1 MTEKITP
8 SPEEEKASATDVKK
22 DAKGLF
28 KSISSFLSDLLDIR
42 GETDKDQTIADIK
55 KDIAFK
61 GHTAWI
67 LIFAVFIASIGLNVS
82 STAVVIGAMLISPLM
97 GPILGIGLSLA
108 IYDID
113 TLKRSLVNLGVMVG
127 LSVFTAFL
135 YFKLSPLTEETPE
148 LVARKAP
155 IILDVLIA
163 IFGGFALIVARSKK
177 GTMASVI
184 FGVAIATALMPP
196 LCTVG
201 YGLAIGDPKFY
212 LGALYLFCI
221 NTIFIALATFVVA
234 KILSFPL
241 VKYAN
246 EAKRNKIKWTVTIIA
261 ILAIVPAILTFITVL
276 EKSNQEKDIRNFT
289 KNEINTNPELFLIGK
304 PDFKPEKKMIVFTFL
319 NELSDAT
326 VADLK
331 NEKNS
336 YKYIKDFKLK
346 FKGNK
351 IKSFDLISSAYQDS
365 QKRLEQKNNIIKGL
379 QGTIENLKAELDA
392 KKKKLPLD
400 FLMIS
405 KEAKINFFDL
415 KYISFSKVLES
426 DFKRIDT
433 LPTVFPI
440 WKTKLN
446 DSLEVL
452 KRNKKLALWLQNEM
466 KLDTIFIQE

>member
-1 MTEKITP
+1 MIEETKLT
-8 SPEEEKASATDVKK
+8 PEEEKASATDVKK
-22 DAKGLF
+22 DAKGLL
-28 KSISSFLSDLLDIR
+28 KSVTTFLSELLDIR
-42 GETDKDQTIADIK
+42 GETDKDQTIDDIK

-135 YFKLSPLTEETPE
+135 YFWASPLTEETPE
-148 LVARKAP
+148 LVARTAP
-155 IILDVLIA
+155 TILDVLIA
-163 IFGGFALIVARSKK
+163 IFGGLALIVARSKK

-221 NTIFIALATFVVA
+221 NTIFIALATFIVA
-234 KILSFPL
+234 KILAFPL

-246 EAKRNKIKWTVTIIA
+246 ESKRNKIKWTVTAIA
-261 ILAIVPAILTFITVL
+261 LLAIVPAILTFISVL
-276 EKSNQEKDIRNFT
+276 EKSNQDRDIRNFV
-289 KNEINTNPELFLIGK
+289 KHEIESNEELFLSK
-304 PDFKPEKKMIVFTFL
+304 KVVDYEKKTLVLTFL

-326 VADLK
+326 VADLQ
-331 NEKNS
+331 NEKATG
-336 YKYIKDFKLK
+336 YDYLKEFKLK
-346 FKGNK
+346 FKGSNV
-351 IKSFDLISSAYQDS
+351 KSFDLISNAYQDA
-365 QKRLEQKNNIIKGL
+365 QKRIDEKNNVISGL
-379 QGTIENLKAELDA
+379 QVTIESLKAEL
-392 KKKKLPLD
+392 KVKNGLIPLD
-400 FLMIS
+400 FLQIS
-405 KEAKINFFDL
+405 KDTKIHFSDL
-415 KYISFSKVLES
+415 TSISFSNEMKS
-426 DFKRIDT
+426 NFKKIDT
-433 LPTVFPI
+433 LPIARVS
-440 WKTKLN
+440 WKSKLN
-446 DSLEVL
+446 DSLALNRQKEL
-452 KRNKKLALWLQNEM
+452 TLWLEKQM
-466 KLDTIFIQE
+466 KLDTIYVKE

>member
-1 MTEKITP
+1 MAEETKLT
-8 SPEEEKASATDVKK
+8 PEEEKALATDVKK

-28 KSISSFLSDLLDIR
+28 KSVTTFLSELLDIR
-42 GETDKDQTIADIK
+42 GETDRDQTIDDIK
-55 KDIAFK
+55 KDIPFK

-135 YFKLSPLTEETPE
+135 YFWVSPLTEETPE
-148 LVARKAP
+148 LVARTAP
-155 IILDVLIA
+155 TILDVLIA
-163 IFGGFALIVARSKK
+163 VFGGLALIVARSKK

-201 YGLAIGDPKFY
+201 YGLAIGDSKFY
-212 LGALYLFCI
+212 LGGLYLFAI

-234 KILSFPL
+234 KILAFPL

-246 EAKRNKIKWTVTIIA
+246 EAKRNRIKWTVSGVA
-261 ILAIVPAILTFITVL
+261 LLAIIPAIFTFISVL
-276 EKSNQEKDIRNFT
+276 ERSNQDKDIRNFV
-289 KNEINTNPELFLIGK
+289 KNEVESNEELFLSK
-304 PDFKPEKKMIVFTFL
+304 NDPDYENKTLTLTFL

-331 NEKNS
+331 NE
-336 YKYIKDFKLK
+336 IKTGYPHLADFKLK

-351 IKSFDLISSAYQDS
+351 VKSFDLISDAYQDA
-365 QKRLEQKNNIIKGL
+365 QKRLDEKNNVITGL
-379 QGTIENLKAELDA
+379 QTTIESLKSEIEI
-392 KKKKLPLD
+392 KNSEIPLD
-400 FLMIS
+400 FLQVS
-405 KEAKINFFDL
+405 KDAKINFSNL
-415 KYISFSKVLES
+415 KSLGFSKELKS
-426 DFKRIDT
+426 NFRKIDT
-433 LPTVFPI
+433 LPIARVQ
-440 WKTKLN
+440 WKSEVA
-446 DSLEVL
+446 DSLVR
-452 KRNKKLALWLQNEM
+452 KRNDNLAIWLQKEM
-466 KLDTIFIQE
+466 KLDTIYVK

>member
-1 MTEKITP
+1 MAEETKLT
-8 SPEEEKASATDVKK
+8 PEEEKALATDVKA

-28 KSISSFLSDLLDIR
+28 KSVTTFLSELLDIR
-42 GETDKDQTIADIK
+42 GETDKDQTIDDIK

-97 GPILGIGLSLA
+97 GPILGVGLSLA
-108 IYDID
+108 IYDIE

-135 YFKLSPLTEETPE
+135 YFSFSPLTELTPE
-148 LVARKAP
+148 LEARTAP
-155 IILDVLIA
+155 HILDVLIA
-163 IFGGFALIVARSKK
+163 IFGGLALIVARSKK

-234 KILSFPL
+234 KILAFPL

-261 ILAIVPAILTFITVL
+261 LLAIVPAIMTFISVL
-276 EKSNQEKDIRNFT
+276 ERSNQDKDIRNFV
-289 KNEINTNPELFLIGK
+289 KDEIENNDELFLSRNDADYENKILTL
-304 PDFKPEKKMIVFTFL
+304 TFL

-326 VADLK
+326 KADLR
-331 NEKNS
+331 NERKTG
-336 YKYIKDFKLK
+336 YPHLADFKLK

-351 IKSFDLISSAYQDS
+351 IKSFDLISDAYQDA
-365 QKRLEQKNNIIKGL
+365 QKRLDEKNNVITGL
-379 QGTIENLKAELDA
+379 QGTIEGLKEELEIKN
-392 KKKKLPLD
+392 KKIPLD
-400 FLMIS
+400 FLQVS
-405 KEAKINFFDL
+405 KDAKINFSDL
-415 KYISFSKVLES
+415 KSLGFSKELKS
-426 DFKRIDT
+426 DFRTIDT
-433 LPTVFPI
+433 LPIARAI
-440 WKTKLN
+440 WKSVLV
-446 DSLEVL
+446 DSLAS
-452 KRNKKLALWLQNEM
+452 KRDYELTIWLEKEM
-466 KLDTIFIQE
+466 KLDTIYVK

>member
-1 MTEKITP
+1 MAEETKLT
-8 SPEEEKASATDVKK
+8 PEEEKALATDVKK

-28 KSISSFLSDLLDIR
+28 KSVITFLSELLDIR
-42 GETDKDQTIADIK
+42 GETDKDQTIDDIK

-135 YFKLSPLTEETPE
+135 YFWASPLTEETPE
-148 LVARKAP
+148 LVARTAP
-155 IILDVLIA
+155 TILDVLIA
-163 IFGGFALIVARSKK
+163 IFGGLALIVARSKK

-201 YGLAIGDPKFY
+201 YGLAIGDPEFY
-212 LGALYLFCI
+212 LGGLYLFTI

-234 KILSFPL
+234 KILAFPL

-246 EAKRNKIKWTVTIIA
+246 EAKRNRIKWTVTVIA
-261 ILAIVPAILTFITVL
+261 FLAIIPAIFTFISVL
-276 EKSNQEKDIRNFT
+276 EKSNQDRDIRDFV
-289 KNEINTNPELFLIGK
+289 KNEIESNDELFLSK
-304 PDFKPEKKMIVFTFL
+304 TYPDYENKTLTLTFL

-326 VADLK
+326 VADLQ
-331 NEKNS
+331 NEKKTG
-336 YKYIKDFKLK
+336 YDHLADFKLK

-351 IKSFDLISSAYQDS
+351 VKSFDLISDAYQDA
-365 QKRLEQKNNIIKGL
+365 QKRLDEKNNVITGL
-379 QGTIENLKAELDA
+379 QGTIVSLKSELEI
-392 KKKKLPLD
+392 KNGKVPLD
-400 FLMIS
+400 FLQVS
-405 KEAKINFFDL
+405 KDAKINFYDL
-415 KYISFSKVLES
+415 KSISFSKELKS
-426 DFKRIDT
+426 DFKKIDT
-433 LPTVFPI
+433 LPIARVV
-440 WKTKLN
+440 WKSKLV
-446 DSLEVL
+446 DSLAS
-452 KRNKKLALWLQNEM
+452 KRNTELTIWLQKEM
-466 KLDTIFIQE
+466 KLDAIYVK